1 VPEEVT
7 GIDIFGHSPCPQGMN
22 VSLTP
27 ELERMVN
34 DPVRSGMY
42 QTASEVV
49 REALRTLKD
58 RDSQGSLRRDVQEGF
73 AQIDRGEYEEYDE
86 TTIKDLVADIATRG
100 KKGWPRSARV
110 GAGESPG
117 PHLEECQ
124 SGSRFHLGMGGG
136 KQQQ

>member
-1 VPEEVT
+1 
-7 GIDIFGHSPCPQGMN
+7 MN

-34 DPVRSGMY
+34 DHVRSGMY

-49 REALRTLKD
+49 REALRILKD

-86 TTIKDLVADIATRG
+86 TTIKDLVADIAIRG
-100 KKGWPRSARV
+100 KKRLAAKRRSGR
-110 GAGESPG
+110 
-117 PHLEECQ
+117 
-124 SGSRFHLGMGGG
+124 R
-136 KQQQ
+136 